1 MRMAVVNAAEGVSG
15 ITGNGT
21 VWGFPNKS
29 GWVYAKLCHDQDLML
44 QEREYR
50 GQGSTWAR

>member
-15 ITGNGT
+15 ITANGT

-29 GWVYAKLCHDQDLML
+29 GRVYAKLCHDQDLML